1 MRTHLQTFPLATEQG
16 QQAETAGK
24 ICFVDTNICPRACI
38 GQRFARL
45 ELFTLL
51 VKLVQTFKMEYA
63 GEGEVG
69 VNTRLVSHP
78 DRKIKIKFTK
88 RQ

>member
-16 QQAETAGK
+16 QAETAVK
-24 ICFVDTNICPRACI
+24 IFFVDKNICPRACI

>member
-16 QQAETAGK
+16 QAETTVK

-45 ELFTLL
+45 EQFTLL
-51 VKLVQTFKMEYA
+51 VKLLQTFKMEYP

-69 VNTRLVSHP
+69 DNTMLVSHP

-88 RQ
+88 RR